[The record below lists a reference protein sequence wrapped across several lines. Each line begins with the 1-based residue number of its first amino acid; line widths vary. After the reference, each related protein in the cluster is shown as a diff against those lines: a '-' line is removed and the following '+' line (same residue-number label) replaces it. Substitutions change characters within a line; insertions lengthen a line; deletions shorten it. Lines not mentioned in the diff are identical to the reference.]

1 MRKKKKRI
9 RVAHSPDS
17 DDAFMFYAMATR
29 KLDTGD
35 RSYHHTL
42 ADIETLNKKAMNGEF
57 EVSAISFHAYA
68 YMADKY
74 AVLSSGGSMGSNYG
88 PVLVSA
94 KPLRRDRLG
103 RKKIA
108 IPGTLTTAF
117 LTLRLFSPDI
127 TYEVVPFDKIL
138 DVLPE
143 GEFDAGLLI
152 HEVQLNYRDLGF
164 HKVIDLGE
172 WWHDETGLPLPL
184 GGNVVRR
191 DLGATLMK
199 QISKDIRESI
209 KYGLD
214 HRAEAMEYALEFA
227 RGLDA
232 QRADRFVGM
241 YVNELTL
248 DYGGQGR
255 KAVRR
260 LLRDAHKAGLIPKPP
275 RIEFV

>member
-17 DDAFMFYAMATR
+17 DDAFMFYALATR

-42 ADIETLNKKAMNGEF
+42 ADIETLNKKALNGEF

-117 LTLRLFSPDI
+117 LMQYNRDKSGNMEPLPVPSVDTGMGLERLAAVMQGVHSNYQIDLFQ
-127 TYEVVPFDKIL
+127 
-138 DVLPE
+138 
-143 GEFDAGLLI
+143 GLLKPAAK
-152 HEVQLNYRDLGF
+152 LL
-164 HKVIDLGE
+164 
-172 WWHDETGLPLPL
+172 
-184 GGNVVRR
+184 
-191 DLGATLMK
+191 
-199 QISKDIRESI
+199 
-209 KYGLD
+209 GLD
-214 HRAEAMEYALEFA
+214 STDNNSLQVIADHIRSCRVLRAVL
-227 RGLDA
+227 
-232 QRADRFVGM
+232 
-241 YVNELTL
+241 
-248 DYGGQGR
+248 
-255 KAVRR
+255 K
-260 LLRDAHKAGLIPKPP
+260 
-275 RIEFV
+275 